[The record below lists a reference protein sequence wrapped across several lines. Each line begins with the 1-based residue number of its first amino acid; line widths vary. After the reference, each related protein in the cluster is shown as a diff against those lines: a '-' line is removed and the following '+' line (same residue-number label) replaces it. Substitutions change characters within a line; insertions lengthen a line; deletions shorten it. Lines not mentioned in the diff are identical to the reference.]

1 MLCHFCFL
9 LFSILLICFS
19 VCSVCLTFNIT
30 LAEIG
35 SEGVLSAEIS
45 LHNLLPN
52 CFQLIINRVIINKRV
67 LKPVSL
73 NILFYEKD
81 K

>member
-1 MLCHFCFL
+1 M
-9 LFSILLICFS
+9 
-19 VCSVCLTFNIT
+19 T

-52 CFQLIINRVIINKRV
+52 CFQLIINRVIIDKRV

-73 NILFYEKD
+73 SVLFYEKD